1 MNNKSTTG
9 RIPSMTSKKV
19 WQEAGQR
26 CSFCAES
33 AVEALHIHHIM
44 AREHGGSNQVENLI
58 LVCANCHGKITHGHI
73 SEADVL
79 MKKREL
85 QYAATVLAKPTA
97 APRTKRT
104 KNTFNFS
111 GENNGVVANNVTFK
125 GGSKPKIGPPPGT
138 VGADP
143 LRKNFMA
150 YLLDKY
156 HECRVADKSFGRF
169 DPYNPGEIRKNII
182 RQFARAGIYH
192 VPIQR
197 FEAVCDYITGRI
209 DRTPLAKT
217 LRARGQRIYKSFQEF
232 ALEQGLSPET

>member
-1 MNNKSTTG
+1 M
-9 RIPSMTSKKV
+9 ISKKV

-26 CSFCAES
+26 CSFCVES
-33 AVEALHIHHIM
+33 AVEALHIHHIK
-44 AREHGGSNQVENLI
+44 ARKHGGSNKIENLI

-85 QYAATVLAKPTA
+85 QYAAPVLAKPPA

-104 KNTFNFS
+104 KNTVNFS
-111 GENNGVVANNVTFK
+111 GENKGVVANIVTFK
-125 GGSKPKIGPPPGT
+125 EGSKPKIGPPAGT

-143 LRKNFMA
+143 LRKNYMA
-150 YLLDKY
+150 YLLDRY

-169 DPYNPGEIRKNII
+169 DPYNPGEIRRNII
-182 RQFARAGIYH
+182 RQFAPAGLYH
-192 VPIQR
+192 VPVER
-197 FEAVCDYITGRI
+197 FWAVCDYITGRI

-217 LRARGQRIYKSFQEF
+217 RRARGQCIYKSFQEF
-232 ALEQGLSPET
+232 ALQQGLSPET